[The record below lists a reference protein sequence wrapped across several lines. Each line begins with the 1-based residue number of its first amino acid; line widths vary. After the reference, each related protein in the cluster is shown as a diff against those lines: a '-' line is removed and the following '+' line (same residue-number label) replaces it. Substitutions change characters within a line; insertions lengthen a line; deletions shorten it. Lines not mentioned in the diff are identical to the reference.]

1 MDYTV
6 YQKVTLF
13 VLATATTLIGAFMAG
28 IRIRKGGAGK
38 VLRSTRDMMT
48 VAFFSLGFPAF
59 ITVFFADVPDYV
71 VYLSFCLDTV
81 SYTLLSFAAFQMASD
96 KPVGE
101 NRRLV
106 VSAVILALLAFSVFI
121 VYMEGE
127 MPLALRI
134 LLSLI
139 YALIACY
146 MAYIF
151 RSGSKAGKSPVRN
164 WAAASFYSTLFMGFF
179 SGMIL
184 TSPLM
189 VKNLFSD
196 AVIFIYTLLNVGYVI
211 SFSNRVYYPSYSGNK
226 VRMPV
231 GEDVLDEKKA
241 SVLKGRLDSWV
252 ENKCYLQDDAIEDV
266 VSALGTDLD
275 FFRQY
280 FRLRM
285 PSDFRT
291 WRISLRVE
299 YAKKLINEEP
309 SISMNVL
316 SGKSGFVSRSNFYHY
331 FKKITGETPAEYKS
345 RVCGEE

>member
-28 IRIRKGGAGK
+28 IRIRKGGAGE

-139 YALIACY
+139 YVLIACY

-179 SGMIL
+179 
-184 TSPLM
+184 P
-189 VKNLFSD
+189 
-196 AVIFIYTLLNVGYVI
+196 
-211 SFSNRVYYPSYSGNK
+211 
-226 VRMPV
+226 
-231 GEDVLDEKKA
+231 E
-241 SVLKGRLDSWV
+241 
-252 ENKCYLQDDAIEDV
+252 
-266 VSALGTDLD
+266 
-275 FFRQY
+275 
-280 FRLRM
+280 
-285 PSDFRT
+285 
-291 WRISLRVE
+291 
-299 YAKKLINEEP
+299 
-309 SISMNVL
+309 
-316 SGKSGFVSRSNFYHY
+316 
-331 FKKITGETPAEYKS
+331 
-345 RVCGEE
+345 

>member
-1 MDYTV
+1 
-6 YQKVTLF
+6 
-13 VLATATTLIGAFMAG
+13 
-28 IRIRKGGAGK
+28 
-38 VLRSTRDMMT
+38 
-48 VAFFSLGFPAF
+48 
-59 ITVFFADVPDYV
+59 
-71 VYLSFCLDTV
+71 
-81 SYTLLSFAAFQMASD
+81 
-96 KPVGE
+96 
-101 NRRLV
+101 
-106 VSAVILALLAFSVFI
+106 
-121 VYMEGE
+121 
-127 MPLALRI
+127 
-134 LLSLI
+134 
-139 YALIACY
+139 
-146 MAYIF
+146 
-151 RSGSKAGKSPVRN
+151 
-164 WAAASFYSTLFMGFF
+164 
-179 SGMIL
+179 MIL

-226 VRMPV
+226 VRMPA

>member
-134 LLSLI
+134 LGGVDI
-139 YALIACY
+139 WGDEI
-146 MAYIF
+146 
-151 RSGSKAGKSPVRN
+151 
-164 WAAASFYSTLFMGFF
+164 
-179 SGMIL
+179 
-184 TSPLM
+184 
-189 VKNLFSD
+189 
-196 AVIFIYTLLNVGYVI
+196 VIMY
-211 SFSNRVYYPSYSGNK
+211 
-226 VRMPV
+226 
-231 GEDVLDEKKA
+231 
-241 SVLKGRLDSWV
+241 
-252 ENKCYLQDDAIEDV
+252 
-266 VSALGTDLD
+266 
-275 FFRQY
+275 
-280 FRLRM
+280 
-285 PSDFRT
+285 
-291 WRISLRVE
+291 
-299 YAKKLINEEP
+299 
-309 SISMNVL
+309 
-316 SGKSGFVSRSNFYHY
+316 
-331 FKKITGETPAEYKS
+331 
-345 RVCGEE
+345 